1 MRPATI
7 GTAGH
12 IDHGK
17 SALVRA
23 LTGIDPDRLAEEQ
36 RRGMTLDLGFAHL
49 DLPGGQ
55 RVGIVDVPGHEAL
68 IHNMLA
74 GAGGLD
80 LVMLVV
86 AADEGIMP
94 QTREHLDIVRFLPV
108 SGGVIVVT
116 KVDLVDDPEW
126 LAAVEEEVRSLT
138 AGTVLGGA
146 PIVRVSAK
154 TGAGISDLV
163 AVLDQI
169 VGSVPDRPADGA
181 VRLPIDRSFT
191 IQGFG
196 TVVTGTLWS
205 GTIAAGDALQILPAA
220 RGVRVRG
227 LHVHGQPVPA
237 AVAGSRVAV
246 NLAGLDKNEVGRGDV
261 LATPNA
267 FTTTDRLDVRLK
279 LLGGV
284 PAVGHSSRVHVHL
297 GAGEAIARVA
307 MVDRSRLAPGDEAL
321 VQLRLDRRIVAVHGD
336 HFVVRRYSPTQTLGG
351 GVVVQASPPRRRK
364 GAAVEVLRSVEQTGP
379 EALVVGAVAAKGP
392 AGMPVSDVAS
402 AAGLD
407 AGAGRTA
414 VAAARAARS
423 VTAIGDRLFATS
435 VIDGVGRKLVET
447 LAAYHKQTPWRSGMP
462 RDELKG
468 RVTSGPADRLFD
480 HVMGALREQGA
491 VVDLGG
497 LIGLSGHTPLID
509 AADQRLKIGLAAA
522 FERAGA
528 SPPAPEQ
535 LRGLGDPQAVERML
549 QTLLDDRMIV
559 QVAADVRVSAAA
571 VEGVRRTIVDM
582 ARAGHDVTV
591 ASLRDR
597 LQTNRKF
604 ALAVLEYFDRLKVTR
619 RVGDR
624 RVLGPNADDAPTPA
638 R

>member
-86 AADEGIMP
+86 AADEGVMP
-94 QTREHLDIVRFLPV
+94 QTREHLDIVRFLPIG
-108 SGGVIVVT
+108 GGVIVLT
-116 KVDLVDDPEW
+116 KVDLVDDDAW

-138 AGTVLGGA
+138 AGTVLAGA

-154 TGAGISDLV
+154 TGVGIADLMAALDRVV
-163 AVLDQI
+163 AA
-169 VGSVPDRPADGA
+169 VPDRPAGGA
-181 VRLPIDRSFT
+181 ARLPIDRSFT

-205 GTIAAGDALQILPAA
+205 GTIAAGDALQIVPQG
-220 RGVRVRG
+220 RDVRVRG
-227 LHVHGQPVPA
+227 VQVHGQSVATAP
-237 AVAGSRVAV
+237 AGSRVAV
-246 NLAGLDKNEVGRGDV
+246 NLAGVDKDEVRRGDV
-261 LATPNA
+261 LATPGA
-267 FTTTDRLDVRLK
+267 FTATDRLDVRLRM
-279 LLGGV
+279 LPSV
-284 PAVGHSSRVHVHL
+284 PAVGHAARVHVHV

-307 MVDRSRLAPGDEAL
+307 MVDRPRLAPGDEAL
-321 VQLRLDRRIVAVHGD
+321 VQLRLDRPIVAVHGD
-336 HFVVRRYSPTQTLGG
+336 RFVVRRYSPTQTLGG

-364 GAAVEVLRSVEQTGP
+364 GAAAAALQTVEQTGP
-379 EALVVGAVAAKGP
+379 EALVIAAVAARGA
-392 AGMPVSDVAS
+392 AGMPVPEVAS

-407 AGAGRTA
+407 ASAVGAA
-414 VAAARAARS
+414 IAAARAGRS
-423 VTAIGDRLFATS
+423 VTALGDRLFAAA
-435 VIDGVGRKLVET
+435 VIDAAEHKIVET
-447 LAAYHKQTPWRSGMP
+447 LAAYHKHTPWRSGMP

-468 RVTSGPADRLFD
+468 RVASGPAGRLFD
-480 HVMGALREQGA
+480 HVMGLLKAREA
-491 VVDLGG
+491 VVERGG
-497 LIGLSGHTPLID
+497 LVALSGHAPQID
-509 AADQRLKIGLAAA
+509 DASQRLRAGLAAA
-522 FERAGA
+522 FDRAGT
-528 SPPAPEQ
+528 SPPAAEQ
-535 LRGLGDPQAVERML
+535 LREAGDAVAVERML
-549 QTLLDDRMIV
+549 QTLMDERMIL
-559 QVAADVRVSAAA
+559 QVAPDVRFSAKT
-571 VEGVRRTIVDM
+571 VEGVRRTIVEM
-582 ARAGHDVTV
+582 ARAGQDVTV

-604 ALAVLEYFDRLKVTR
+604 ALALLEYFDRIKVTR

-624 RVLGPNADDAPTPA
+624 RVLGPQADDGV
-638 R
+638 